1 MRAVIYTRTSTAQQ
15 RTDMQLD
22 ALHQIVKKSNYQL
35 VDVIEDVG
43 ISGRKKGSDR
53 VGMKKL
59 MMMVSQRECDVVLVY
74 SVDRIGRNMGDVI
87 SIVEELDSR
96 GVSLIIHKQGIATH
110 TPQGKILV
118 GFFALMAQMEADFNS
133 SRVADG
139 IAAARA
145 KGIVFGRPK
154 ISLQKQQDIIKL
166 RKDGLSMNNIA
177 KQLNVGNSQ
186 VHRICKETAA
196 VA

>member
-1 MRAVIYTRTSTAQQ
+1 
-15 RTDMQLD
+15 MQLD

-145 KGIVFGRPK
+145 KGVVFGRPK